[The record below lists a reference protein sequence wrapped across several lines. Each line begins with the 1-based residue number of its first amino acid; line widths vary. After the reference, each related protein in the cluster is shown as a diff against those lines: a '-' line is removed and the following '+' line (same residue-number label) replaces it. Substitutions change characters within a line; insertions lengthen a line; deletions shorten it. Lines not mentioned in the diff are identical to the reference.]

1 MTEVIAYSV
10 VGFVRKQLG
19 YGGDTLHNHTDPHT
33 LCLVRGTIDHNAIV
47 TKALEWQTR
56 WLARDIATN
65 VIVTDTEIAVYFNPA
80 KFTKTPGVLR
90 ISRNSVRNLHSPHI
104 GWTFSRM

>member
-1 MTEVIAYSV
+1 MSEVIAYSA

-19 YGGDTLHNHTDPHT
+19 YSGDTLHNHTDPHT
-33 LCLVRGTIDHNAIV
+33 LCLVRETIDHSVIV
-47 TKALEWQTR
+47 AKVLEWQHR
-56 WLARDIATN
+56 WVVRNIATN
-65 VIVTDTEIAVYFNPA
+65 VIVTNKEITVYFNPD

-90 ISRNSVRNLHSPHI
+90 ISQNDVRNQYSPHI